1 MESYWRSNRGSDGTA
16 SIDAGGIAVMSSLRS
31 LRKRQGCGHRFTNI
45 KVILSLCMTI
55 YSIFIA
61 TNYLRISSNSDFP
74 SVDNGVLSKSCWL
87 SDSSMKIQ
95 NDSALRRPDARQ
107 GDRSSKDIDLF
118 RILCTSTRKKI
129 KLGSYQLRCR
139 DLKTWAQKCT
149 RGVHIVTGISFEDIQ
164 RMRWLRSIFGQLA
177 EEEKIQYNS
186 TIFVKSFPER
196 TRLLPSY
203 GNMFVDMVDEYD
215 YFDDDIPPEMHLI
228 LQTELQGRRVFPTHK
243 YTVVEHWYNS
253 FPADMDLSGSPDYVP
268 PVSDQSDISIAT
280 VWNTKRGKVPF
291 RCPEIRSS
299 NVSYT
304 CLDQP
309 FDISTW
315 YLKLFR
321 EGKDRCEMEKI
332 LANPR
337 LGSGML
343 YFNVFRRFDALV
355 VLAKNDSMKLEYGN
369 VQRAVSQMRSGVPV
383 LIEIQGSVLED
394 FATRYNY
401 TCTFQRTRVN
411 PTSKRLDH
419 RKAKYNSIDEAIAQ
433 LTRPDIR
440 KQCQEEGLA
449 IVNDYSPSKI
459 AQKYLRAVGYPGD
472 FLC

>member
-1 MESYWRSNRGSDGTA
+1 
-16 SIDAGGIAVMSSLRS
+16 MSSLRS
-31 LRKRQGCGHRFTNI
+31 LRKRQGCGHRITNI
-45 KVILSLCMTI
+45 KVVLSLFMTI

-61 TNYLRISSNSDFP
+61 TNYLRISSNGDFP
-74 SVDNGVLSKSCWL
+74 SIDNGVLSRSCWL

-95 NDSALRRPDARQ
+95 NDSALRRPDARR
-107 GDRSSKDIDLF
+107 GNRSSKDIDAF
-118 RILCTSTRKKI
+118 RILCTSTRKRI
-129 KLGSYQLRCR
+129 KRGSYQLRCR
-139 DLKTWAQKCT
+139 DLKTWVQKCT
-149 RGVHIVTGISFEDIQ
+149 RDVHIITDVSFEDIQ
-164 RMRWLRSIFGQLA
+164 RMRWLRSLFGQLE

-203 GNMFVDMVDEYD
+203 GNMFVDMIDEYG

-228 LQTELQGRRVFPTHK
+228 LQTELQGRRFFPRHD

-268 PVSDQSDISIAT
+268 PVSDQSNISIAT
-280 VWNTKRGKVPF
+280 VWNTKRDEVPTEGG
-291 RCPEIRSS
+291 CPELRSS
-299 NVSYT
+299 NVSYA

-315 YLKLFR
+315 YLRFFR
-321 EGKDRCEMEKI
+321 EGKDMCEMEKI

-401 TCTFQRTRVN
+401 TCTFQRYRGN
-411 PTSKRLDH
+411 PTSKKFDH
-419 RKAKYNSIDEAIAQ
+419 RREKYSSFDEAIAQ

-459 AQKYLRAVGYPGD
+459 AQKYLRAVGYSGE